1 MQAERTTVDMVAGT
15 KSSGEPVFE
24 EVLVDRLHGGVYR
37 VVATPGLVLGIA
49 ADDVVRVTPEARYEI
64 VKRGRNLAVHVYG
77 DHDLVDEVTMD
88 VWELGGSLDGRAD
101 NLTVYTMPVSAGLP
115 QVERV
120 FNDLVARHPDVEW
133 YFGNVYDTK
142 DGVTPLNWW

>member
-1 MQAERTTVDMVAGT
+1 MVAGI

-24 EVLVDRLHGGVYR
+24 QVLVDRLDGGAYR

-49 ADDVVRVTPEARYEI
+49 AGDVIRVTPEARYEI
-64 VKRGRNLAVHVYG
+64 VERGCNLAVHVYG
-77 DHDLVDEVTMD
+77 GHDLVDEVMKD

-101 NLTVYTMPVSAGLP
+101 NLTVYTIPVSAGFP
-115 QVERV
+115 QVEQV

-133 YFGNVYDTK
+133 YYGNVYDTE
-142 DGVTPLNWW
+142 DGVTLLNWWQ